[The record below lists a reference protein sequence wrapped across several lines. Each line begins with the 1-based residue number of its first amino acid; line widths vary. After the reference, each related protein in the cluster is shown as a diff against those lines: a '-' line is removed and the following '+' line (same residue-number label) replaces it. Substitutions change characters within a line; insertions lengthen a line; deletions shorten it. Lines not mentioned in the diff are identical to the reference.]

1 MSKENFNL
9 NDASEKMEMKTGPTY
24 QRPGIAEGVRISK
37 VTLEKT
43 STNQVDYLQLETIGL
58 NGEVGKSNRMFLST
72 DVKEGKKMA
81 AWAVTA
87 RNLTDILM
95 VTHNVD
101 EATAKSM
108 INVGSKQELASK
120 LSSLVIGRP
129 FRAKFKGVE
138 TAKGAIIAE
147 LAGVESMNVSTENT
161 RLRYNA
167 DRDVT
172 KYQGTTQ
179 AIITS
184 KRDNDDLPF

>member
-1 MSKENFNL
+1 MEDNFNL
-9 NDASEKMEMKTGPTY
+9 NAASEKVERTGPTY
-24 QRPGIAEGVRISK
+24 QRPGISEGVRISK
-37 VTLEKT
+37 VSLEKT
-43 STNQVDYLQLETIGL
+43 PTNQVDYLQLETVGA

-72 DVKEGKKMA
+72 DIKEGKKMA

-101 EATAKSM
+101 EATAKAM
-108 INVGSKQELASK
+108 INVGSKQELVSK

-161 RLRYNA
+161 RLRYSA
-167 DRDVT
+167 DRDIT

-179 AIITS
+179 AIVTS